1 MKYGLTIVIKRG
13 SIIVQSEALDRYP
26 KCDLPIYPKSIV
38 FPESR
43 PPFKEWWI
51 RISKN

>member
-13 SIIVQSEALDRYP
+13 SIIVQSEALERYP
-26 KCDLPIYPKSIV
+26 KCDLPIRSIV
-38 FPESR
+38 FPENR
-43 PPFKEWWI
+43 PSFKEWWL